1 VAEIIYGIRPVVEAL
16 KGRRRR
22 VIEVLDSTGSVRFL
36 GGRRRG
42 RQERSPATGSTS
54 WRGEGSTRASWRG
67 WRPIRI
73 PSLEEI
79 LAVPE
84 PLVLVLDGVTDP
96 RNLGAVLR
104 AADGAGASG
113 VVIPKDKAVG
123 VTAAAVK
130 ASAGASEHV
139 RVARVTNLRRAVDAL
154 KAANVWVYAAEA
166 GGTDYAK
173 MDLAGPVAFV
183 LGSEGR
189 GVRRLV
195 REACD
200 GTVSVP
206 MLGAVS
212 SLNVSVA
219 AAVWRTRPAGRGGRG
234 VLVPDPG
241 RLQRHRRPRPLQ
253 GRGRLRRR
261 PRPPHNRRPQ
271 GRGLDGP
278 HHHRRLRRPPRPRPR
293 AGRSPGPAAPSASS
307 TAPPASPPT
316 TR

>member
-1 VAEIIYGIRPVVEAL
+1 MAEIIYGIRPVVEAL

-22 VIEVLDSTGSVRFL
+22 VIEVLDSTKTGELRAAA
-36 GGRRRG
+36 GGVTVKKVPRDRVDELARG
-42 RQERSPATGSTS
+42 GVHQGVVARVEAYPYS
-54 WRGEGSTRASWRG
+54 
-67 WRPIRI
+67 
-73 PSLEEI
+73 SLEEI

-84 PLVLVLDGVTDP
+84 PLILALDGVTDP

-123 VTAAAVK
+123 VTPAAVK

-139 RVARVTNLRRAVDAL
+139 RVARVTNLRRAVDGM

-166 GGTDYAK
+166 AGTDYAK
-173 MDLAGPVAFV
+173 LDLAGPAAFV

-200 GTVSVP
+200 GIVSVP

-219 AAVWRTRPAGRGGRG
+219 AAVLAYEARRQRG
-234 VLVPDPG
+234 
-241 RLQRHRRPRPLQ
+241 
-253 GRGRLRRR
+253 
-261 PRPPHNRRPQ
+261 
-271 GRGLDGP
+271 
-278 HHHRRLRRPPRPRPR
+278 
-293 AGRSPGPAAPSASS
+293 
-307 TAPPASPPT
+307 
-316 TR
+316 